1 MAHVLPVSCAF
12 VLQGNRIRS
21 GVSCVDVADV
31 CLRALHNS
39 AARNKTFEVA
49 HEAPAPL
56 GMGGYELV
64 AHLPDKANDYLGPA
78 LASMEKNL

>member
-1 MAHVLPVSCAF
+1 MLLMH
-12 VLQGNRIRS
+12 LQGNRIETS
-21 GVSCVDVADV
+21 ISCVDVADI
-31 CLRALHNS
+31 CMRALHNP

-49 HEAPAPL
+49 HETPAPF

-64 AHLPDKANDYLGPA
+64 AHLPDKANDYLGSA